1 MSNGKKELLVIEADE
16 VDAEL
21 AGRFLSHYEYKPMIV
36 RTGAAGIEYCQ
47 KQRPDLVLIDLAD
60 NDGLEVIKQIR
71 KIAGCDDIPIIVL
84 SPCDIRDESLKAGC
98 TSFFPKNFDPDA
110 LLAEIQKHLN

>member
-1 MSNGKKELLVIEADE
+1 MSKGKKEILVIEADE

-21 AGRFLSHYEYKPMIV
+21 AGSFLSHYEYKPMIV
-36 RTGAAGIEYCQ
+36 RTGASGIEYCQ

-60 NDGLEVIKQIR
+60 NDALEVIKQIK
-71 KIAGCDDIPIIVL
+71 KIAGCDNVPMIVI
-84 SPCDIRDESLKAGC
+84 SPSDIRDEALKAGC
-98 TSFFPKNFDPDA
+98 TSFFPKNFDPDE